1 MAIRRVP
8 TTAHYGKP
16 SAQTMWQAR
25 EDFTTSGSMRG
36 EWHRAGMWG
45 EEMGRL
51 NPEERNAV
59 SAFMDGARANDRASV
74 FVVYSYATPIAFSYD
89 DVNGKRIDYHVKQR
103 FSVTTSKHQGRLYL
117 IGE

>member
-1 MAIRRVP
+1 MAVKRVP
-8 TTAHYGKP
+8 TSHYAKTD
-16 SAQTMWQAR
+16 STDMWNAR
-25 EDFTTSGSMRG
+25 EDFTTSGAMRG

-51 NPEERNAV
+51 NPAERNAV
-59 SAFMDGARANDRASV
+59 SAFMDGARENDRARV

-89 DVNGKRIDYHVKQR
+89 DVNGKRVDYYVKQK

-117 IGE
+117 RSN